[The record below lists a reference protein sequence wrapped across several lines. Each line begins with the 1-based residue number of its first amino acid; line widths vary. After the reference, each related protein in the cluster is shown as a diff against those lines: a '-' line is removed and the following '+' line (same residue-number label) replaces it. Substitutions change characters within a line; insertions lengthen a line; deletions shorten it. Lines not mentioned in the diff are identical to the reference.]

1 MEYTPTDMFTD
12 EFELLSREAY
22 VESMVHMHD
31 IALNLLSQSRRLS
44 PKIIDAQAVYVE
56 TLTKLLMESDSDCPL
71 EVVQGM
77 LPKND
82 WYPLF
87 FEMAPLLEWFA
98 DSSATG
104 GVYNA

>member
-1 MEYTPTDMFTD
+1 
-12 EFELLSREAY
+12 
-22 VESMVHMHD
+22 
-31 IALNLLSQSRRLS
+31 
-44 PKIIDAQAVYVE
+44 
-56 TLTKLLMESDSDCPL
+56 MESDSDCPL